1 MDPEE
6 ELKQYRAWHAAMTK
20 DPEIRKEFQKVLKKA
35 VPTAATPDLDNEEKI
50 NSKLEAELKAR
61 DEKIAALEE
70 ARLRADLN
78 DKYKGQRDELS
89 GPPYNFDDEDI
100 AEVEKLIKDE
110 GMPDYK
116 VAAKYYAALKAPLK
130 PSGLGIGGTS
140 RSKSMREER
149 KNFNDRFKGVF
160 KRPGQSAWQKTFDDA
175 YDKVRSGAYLKE

>member
-20 DPEIRKEFQKVLKKA
+20 DPEIRKEFQRVLKKA
-35 VPTAATPDLDNEEKI
+35 VPTAQTPDLDQDERV
-50 NSKLEAELKAR
+50 NSRLEAELKAR

-70 ARLRADLN
+70 ARLRSELN
-78 DKYKGQRDELS
+78 EKYNGQKIKLS

-100 AEVEKLIKDE
+100 AEVEKLIKE
-110 GMPDYK
+110 KEFPSYEL
-116 VAAKYYAALKAPLK
+116 AAQYYQATQSPLK

-140 RSKSMREER
+140 RSKTLREER
-149 KNFNDRFKGVF
+149 KAFNDRFKGVF
-160 KRPGQSAWQKTFDDA
+160 KRPGQSQWQKTFDDA